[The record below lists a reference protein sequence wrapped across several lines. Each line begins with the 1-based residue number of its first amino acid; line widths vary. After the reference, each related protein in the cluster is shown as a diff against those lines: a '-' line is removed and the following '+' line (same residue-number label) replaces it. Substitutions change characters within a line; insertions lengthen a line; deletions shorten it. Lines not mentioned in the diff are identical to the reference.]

1 MSDWSV
7 SRPAIPDGV
16 RVVVRTAQAAPLCRR
31 FDCAARSWAA
41 CGNGVPV
48 ALGGGGPRREVSRGV
63 RLRFDGWIAGL
74 GTRSGVRLVVGHW
87 VRSPF
92 GPFSDVMIER
102 QDGERLL
109 LAPAR
114 QIADFVAATYAF
126 EEVRVVPVR
135 VRATA
140 KGWVVTA
147 PSLDLRLGVGARGV
161 LGWLLRAVP
170 GPLAARPGWSA
181 LVDLP
186 ARLMPGVRTRG
197 RSGADRRE
205 WYGVRDLR
213 PIVTARAV
221 LEGAELGP
229 LAPVEPPVRFGFG
242 SVPRK
247 PAVVR
252 VTTTVGLDG
261 GRPARAWAFGRPPRD
276 R

>member
-1 MSDWSV
+1 M
-7 SRPAIPDGV
+7 
-16 RVVVRTAQAAPLCRR
+16 
-31 FDCAARSWAA
+31 
-41 CGNGVPV
+41 
-48 ALGGGGPRREVSRGV
+48 

-92 GPFSDVMIER
+92 GAFGDVMVER
-102 QDGERLL
+102 EDGERLL

-114 QIADFVAATYAF
+114 RIADFVAATYAF
-126 EEVRVVPVR
+126 EEVRVAPVR
-135 VRATA
+135 VQATA
-140 KGWVVTA
+140 EGWVVTA
-147 PSLDLRLGVGARGV
+147 PSLDLRLGIGERGA
-161 LGWLLRAVP
+161 LGWLLSAVP

-197 RSGADRRE
+197 RSGVGRRE

-242 SVPRK
+242 SVPRN
-247 PAVVR
+247 PTVVR

-261 GRPARAWAFGRPPRD
+261 GRSVWASAFRGPPCER
-276 R
+276 